1 MSDHPKIAAIAGAT
15 GLIGRAL
22 TEALLASAA
31 FDQVITFTRQ
41 APGFEHPKLRAIELP
56 DFNRI
61 GETVAQL
68 ETLIA
73 EGFSALGTTIK
84 TAGSQEAFRRVDC
97 DFNSAFAAA
106 CEGAGARAFNLVS
119 SVGADAHS
127 SNFYLHC
134 KGETEKQLIDLRF
147 EHLRIFRPSLL
158 IGARK
163 EERIGEGLGQLAAP
177 FLSPLLLGPLRLYKP
192 IKAVEVARAMAKAAE
207 SGDGERAVNIYHY
220 DEMMRLLRR

>member
-1 MSDHPKIAAIAGAT
+1 MSDHPKIAAVAGAT

-22 TEALLASAA
+22 TEALLASPA

-61 GETVAQL
+61 GEAVAQL

-127 SNFYLHC
+127 SNFYLGWASLPRPCSHRSFSDLC
-134 KGETEKQLIDLRF
+134 GFTNPSRRARWRALWRKPPRPVTETE
-147 EHLRIFRPSLL
+147 PSTS
-158 IGARK
+158 I
-163 EERIGEGLGQLAAP
+163 IT
-177 FLSPLLLGPLRLYKP
+177 
-192 IKAVEVARAMAKAAE
+192 
-207 SGDGERAVNIYHY
+207 
-220 DEMMRLLRR
+220 MR